1 MANVRTFYACQA
13 LAARG
18 PSGSDGNAVAENPIV
33 TAYKALDGISSLGMT
48 TNYNLEPIYQIG
60 QLAPADLYENNPE
73 VELSITQTLTEGK
86 NLIQFLMGTGT
97 LNTLSDARGGLQLNI
112 FPETVASGD
121 GNRLAEI
128 QIEPAYIQSLSFNFS
143 TDAPFTAD
151 YTVVGNS
158 KVYTQ
163 APDGGAGTTNAAP
176 RTYITGVARRQSMF
190 GPGAE
195 STNSQFTN
203 YNGKGGA
210 LPSGSK
216 VQNITVSVDLGREEI
231 YEMGKVLPFAR
242 YINFPVEVT
251 TEFEVIVAS
260 GDMAGIKINESS
272 NCQTINNRNV
282 TAQPIQFRICD
293 GQIGNTVDVYDLGH
307 KNYLQSVTQAG
318 GDGGGGNVTYTYSYI
333 NYSDFGYSTLDV
345 STIQSFDMEKVDF
358 EKYDSLG
365 YKK

>member
-1 MANVRTFYACQA
+1 MANIRTFYACQS

-18 PSGSDGNAVAENPIV
+18 PSGSDGDAVAGNFKTTSYEAIE
-33 TAYKALDGISSLGMT
+33 GISTLGMT

-60 QLAPADLYENNPE
+60 RLAPADLYENNPE
-73 VELSITQTLTEGK
+73 VELSITQTLSEGT
-86 NLIQFLMGTGT
+86 NLIQYMMGTGT
-97 LNTLSDARGGLQLNI
+97 LNSLSDARGGLLLSI
-112 FPETVASGD
+112 FPETVASGA
-121 GNRLAEI
+121 GNRLASIE
-128 QIEPAYIQSLSFNFS
+128 IEPAYIQSLSLNFS

-158 KVYTQ
+158 KVYEQHNLGSPFNST
-163 APDGGAGTTNAAP
+163 P
-176 RTYITGVARRQSMF
+176 RETLTGIVRRQSMF
-190 GPGAE
+190 GPGPAA
-195 STNSQFTN
+195 TNSKFTN

-260 GDMAGIKINESS
+260 GDMAEIKLPESTS
-272 NCQTINNRNV
+272 CTDLVPRNI
-282 TAQPIQFRICD
+282 TPQPIEFRLCD
-293 GQIGNTVDVYDLGH
+293 SRGESFDRYDLGN

-333 NYSDFGYSTLDV
+333 NYSDFGFVNEDYG
-345 STIQSFDMEKVDF
+345 IIESFDMEKVDF